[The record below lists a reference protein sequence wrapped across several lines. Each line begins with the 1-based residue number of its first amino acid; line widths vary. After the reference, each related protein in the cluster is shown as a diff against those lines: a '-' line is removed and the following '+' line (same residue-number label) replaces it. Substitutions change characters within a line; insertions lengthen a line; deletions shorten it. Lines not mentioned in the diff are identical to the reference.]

1 MSQYYNLRSTINS
14 ALKCRSHK
22 NRLFSSILF
31 FKSGVISLV
40 HKTTRSH
47 SLRAVTF
54 NAFVSSPS
62 VRPGKGILNNE
73 RLLFRLVEQPKSA
86 QLAPGIALLQKKILK
101 FARESS
107 LLEDFGVA
115 IFASHITTYF
125 LFVTHALN
133 LACDLNYRE
142 Q

>member
-40 HKTTRSH
+40 RKPHEAILYGQTAW
-47 SLRAVTF
+47 AVTF

-86 QLAPGIALLQKKILK
+86 QLAPGIALLQKKFLNSREKAVCSKISVLQYSRLILQP
-101 FARESS
+101 
-107 LLEDFGVA
+107 
-115 IFASHITTYF
+115 IFCLSPMH
-125 LFVTHALN
+125 
-133 LACDLNYRE
+133 
-142 Q
+142 

>member
-40 HKTTRSH
+40 RKTTRSH

-62 VRPGKGILNNE
+62 RKRNLKQRKTALSTSRTAKKCTVSTRHCVATEKFLNSRE
-73 RLLFRLVEQPKSA
+73 KAVCSKISV
-86 QLAPGIALLQKKILK
+86 LQY
-101 FARESS
+101 S
-107 LLEDFGVA
+107 
-115 IFASHITTYF
+115 SHITTYF

-133 LACDLNYRE
+133 SARDLSYRE